1 MKYIIDQHSL
11 DAALLA
17 ALVSC
22 ILWLK
27 YAPTRAQMWR
37 WLEFQ
42 AGVNAEANEMRMRRR
57 AERAAAMRQV
67 VRLEAEDA
75 G

>member
-1 MKYIIDQHSL
+1 MKYLIDRFPL
-11 DAALLA
+11 EACLFMVLLA
-17 ALVSC
+17 
-22 ILWLK
+22 IGLWLWK
-27 YAPTRAQMWR
+27 APTRAQMWR

-67 VRLEAEDA
+67 VKLEAEDA